1 MTTRVAPSMTGYL
14 HLGHLYHLLWVY
26 AFAKRMG
33 VPVCL
38 RIEDHDR
45 SRARPAYEK
54 ALFADLAAFGIVW
67 QGDVLRQQNDLTFY
81 DQQLAILEEAGL
93 VYGCRC
99 SRRELTK
106 LQPADASELFYPG
119 RCSEKKL
126 PLEGYTVR
134 FRVTPGR
141 MKFKDERLGW
151 QEHVPAQQCG
161 DFAIRDRTGQYTYQF
176 CCVCDDIRQKIRH
189 VVRGEDVLPSTGRQL
204 QLFDAFNEPPP
215 SYLHHPLLYDE
226 AGNKLSKRRLAASLR
241 SRLEGGV
248 LPEQLL
254 AEAVGQ
260 QQPITLAKAIECV
273 SAQLN
278 QSAS

>member
-81 DQQLAILEEAGL
+81 DQQLASLEEAGL

-99 SRRELTK
+99 SRRELSK

-119 RCSEKKL
+119 RCSRRSF
-126 PLEGYTVR
+126 PWRG
-134 FRVTPGR
+134 
-141 MKFKDERLGW
+141 
-151 QEHVPAQQCG
+151 
-161 DFAIRDRTGQYTYQF
+161 IQF
-176 CCVCDDIRQKIRH
+176 
-189 VVRGEDVLPSTGRQL
+189 GFG
-204 QLFDAFNEPPP
+204 
-215 SYLHHPLLYDE
+215 
-226 AGNKLSKRRLAASLR
+226 
-241 SRLEGGV
+241 
-248 LPEQLL
+248 
-254 AEAVGQ
+254 
-260 QQPITLAKAIECV
+260 
-273 SAQLN
+273 
-278 QSAS
+278 